1 MEYYSPGPK
10 RCHISALKVYLRGDE
25 SERWI
30 GIPKTEG
37 TSKIPEV
44 ALYGI

>member
-10 RCHISALKVYLRGDE
+10 RSHISALKVYLGGDE
-25 SERWI
+25 SVGRI

-44 ALYGI
+44 VLYGI